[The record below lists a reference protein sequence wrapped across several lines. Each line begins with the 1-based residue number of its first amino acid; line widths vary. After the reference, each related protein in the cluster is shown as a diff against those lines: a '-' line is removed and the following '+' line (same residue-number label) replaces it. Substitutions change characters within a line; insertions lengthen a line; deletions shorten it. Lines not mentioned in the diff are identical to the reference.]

1 MPKFR
6 PFGAKKYQLSNL
18 LMKFSVYPIS
28 KVPISNLAFVLQ
40 NFEPNVNDNDN
51 DRDCCIT
58 MYKEGDDIIIFP
70 KAEPN
75 ESSLNRTDR

>member
-1 MPKFR
+1 
-6 PFGAKKYQLSNL
+6 
-18 LMKFSVYPIS
+18 MKFSVYPIS

-40 NFEPNVNDNDN
+40 NFEPNDNDNDN

-58 MYKEGDDIIIFP
+58 MYKEGDDIIIFA